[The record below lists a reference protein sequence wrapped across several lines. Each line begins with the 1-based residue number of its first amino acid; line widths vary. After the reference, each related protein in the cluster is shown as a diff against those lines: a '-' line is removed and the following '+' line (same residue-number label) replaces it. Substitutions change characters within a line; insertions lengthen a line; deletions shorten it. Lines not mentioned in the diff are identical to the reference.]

1 MFSWWSSLGPEEAQR
16 VDKSS
21 ENAPRE
27 DDKTS
32 CKTEGDVDTLK
43 IDENEKEQSKSSEL
57 DYAKDMAKNVGSK
70 WFSHVDSIRWTQD
83 TTSWA

>member
-1 MFSWWSSLGPEEAQR
+1 MFNWWSSLGPEEAQR

-27 DDKTS
+27 DNKTS
-32 CKTEGDVDTLK
+32 CKTEEEVDTSGK
-43 IDENEKEQSKSSEL
+43 VKMDENEKEQSKSSEL

-70 WFSHVDSIRWTQD
+70 
-83 TTSWA
+83 